1 MSYVLL
7 IGAFER
13 DNFGDILFG
22 KVFER
27 IVAPLPCRFAS
38 LVGRDMRY
46 CGGDI
51 VFCLGDAMPELEKN
65 PPLAVIHCGGQTLSA
80 PTHMTLVFDLDVT
93 RIDQAKFARLSP
105 EEKRG
110 LVKLI
115 TTRDSRLGYVNAKRN
130 LFPGLGTPPPV
141 GYFSVG
147 GAPQDPDVRAE
158 LHAALREARFIAVR
172 DSKSHAELQRA
183 GFAAGLYPDVVH
195 LLAEYFP
202 KDALATLSPTAARFL
217 RRDRPYLVFQSK
229 AEMLEAWAPSAAA
242 EKLIACARALG
253 CDVVLQPAGVAS
265 FHDTLSSLNA
275 VCEAINKRG
284 AGVAAE
290 VQPDRNVWAQ
300 VGVIAG
306 SRCWVGTSLHG
317 RIVSTAYARPR
328 VSFGTIKTK
337 EYVDSWESD
346 TLPVAVDPARLD
358 EAVKAAC
365 AVPQEELTATAQLLA
380 SKAKEGIAQLLARL
394 NLDGEHA
401 TNSGAAPPIDATAML
416 SLELDRMREEVV
428 RLMIERAGR
437 GDSVARGTLGAAIAA
452 RRL

>member
-27 IVAPLPCRFAS
+27 IMAPLPCRFAS

-51 VFCLGDAMPELEKN
+51 VFCLGDAMPSLEKN

-80 PTHMTLVFDLDVT
+80 PTHMTLVFDFDVT
-93 RIDQAKFARLSP
+93 RIDQAKFAKLSL

-110 LVKLI
+110 LVQLI
-115 TTRDSRLGYVNAKRN
+115 TRRDSRLGYVNAKRN

-147 GAPQDPDVRAE
+147 GAPQDPEVRAE
-158 LHAALREARFIAVR
+158 LHAALREARFVGVR
-172 DSKSHAELQRA
+172 DSKSHGELKRA
-183 GFAAGLYPDVVH
+183 GIDAGLYPDVVH

-202 KDALATLSPTAARFL
+202 KDALASLSPTAARFL
-217 RRDRPYLVFQSK
+217 RRDKPYLVFQSK
-229 AEMLEAWAPSAAA
+229 AEILEAWAASAAA
-242 EKLIACARALG
+242 EKLIECAKAVG
-253 CDVVLQPAGVAS
+253 CDIVLQPAGVAS

-275 VCEAINKRG
+275 VCEAIRKRD
-284 AGVAAE
+284 AGVSAE
-290 VQPDRNVWAQ
+290 VQDDRNIWAQ

-306 SRCWVGTSLHG
+306 SRCWIGTSLHG
-317 RIVSTAYARPR
+317 RIVATAYARPR

-346 TLPVAVDPARLD
+346 TLPVAVEAARLD

-365 AVPQEELTATAQLLA
+365 AVPQTDLTATADLLA
-380 SKAKEGIAQLLARL
+380 AKVKEGIRQLLARL
-394 NLDGEHA
+394 ALDGEHA
-401 TNSGAAPPIDATAML
+401 RKSSAAPPIDATAIL

-428 RLMIERAGR
+428 SLVLTPFRK
-437 GDSVARGTLGAAIAA
+437 
-452 RRL
+452 